1 MDERLFFAATERNRD
16 AIGDVLSTFLP
27 KSGFVLEI
35 ASGSGEHGVTFQ
47 KRFPSIHWQTSDPEA
62 SYRKSINAW
71 INHKGLS
78 DKMPKP
84 IDLNAEKRP
93 WPLTLEFQANLKAI
107 VCINMIH
114 ICPWSC
120 TQALFEEAGN
130 LLRKDQMLMLY
141 GPFKFNG
148 KNTSAS
154 NSQFDQSL
162 QAQNSSWGVRDLQVV
177 IQVGMKN
184 GFKKHNVIRMPA
196 NNLSVIFRIK

>member
-1 MDERLFFAATERNRD
+1 MNERLFFAATERNRD

-27 KSGFVLEI
+27 ESGFVLEI

-47 KRFPSIHWQTSDPEA
+47 KRFPNIQWQTSDPEP

-71 INHKGLS
+71 IKHQGLS
-78 DKMPKP
+78 NKMPKP

-93 WPLTLEFQANLKAI
+93 WPLSLEFQADLKAI

-114 ICPWSC
+114 ISPWRC

-130 LLRKDQMLMLY
+130 LLKKEQVLMLY

-148 KNTSAS
+148 KNTSES
-154 NSQFDQSL
+154 NSQFDKSL